1 MIHLIGLAVC
11 AAVVA
16 VSKVGLIRERKVLD
30 KLKAQLAA
38 KRPSRP
44 VDRTAN

>member
-16 VSKVGLIRERKVLD
+16 VSKVGLIRERKIHEELER
-30 KLKAQLAA
+30 KLNEKRAA
-38 KRPSRP
+38 RV